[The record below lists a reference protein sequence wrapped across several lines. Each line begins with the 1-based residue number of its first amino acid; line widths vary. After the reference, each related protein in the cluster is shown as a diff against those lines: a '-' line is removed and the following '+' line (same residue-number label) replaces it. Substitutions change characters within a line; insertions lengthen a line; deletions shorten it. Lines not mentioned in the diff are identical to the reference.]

1 MRVSRPAAAGLAVLG
16 IVIVLAAGPLSASLR
31 GSAARPAPHAA
42 LAAPKGVR
50 TVFPE
55 DRLPVLARADGSS
68 RAVKSLLNVPERM
81 TYGQFVW
88 DDKAVPAGEIWVR
101 VDLGRQMLSVFR
113 GGHEIGTSVILY
125 GADEKRT
132 PGGDFPILAK
142 SKNHRSSTYDA
153 AMPYTLRLTPDGVAI
168 HGSDV
173 REGAATHGCIGV
185 PLAFAEHLFAS
196 AAKGDVVTI
205 LS

>member
-1 MRVSRPAAAGLAVLG
+1 MRLSRPAAAGLAVLG
-16 IVIVLAAGPLSASLR
+16 IMVVLAAGPLSAALR
-31 GSAARPAPHAA
+31 GSAAPRAT
-42 LAAPKGVR
+42 LAAPKGPR
-50 TVFPE
+50 IVFPE
-55 DRLPVLARADGSS
+55 GRLPELARADGTR

-88 DDKAVPAGEIWVR
+88 DEHEVPAGEIWVR

-142 SKNHRSSTYDA
+142 SKNHRSSSYDA
-153 AMPYTLRLTPDGVAI
+153 EMPYTLRLTPDGVAI

-185 PLAFAEHLFAS
+185 PLAFAEHLFAT

-205 LS
+205 LP

>member
-1 MRVSRPAAAGLAVLG
+1 MRLSRPAAAGLAVLG
-16 IVIVLAAGPLSASLR
+16 IALILVGPPLYASLR
-31 GSAARPAPHAA
+31 GTAKPAAARVAPAAA
-42 LAAPKGVR
+42 KGPR

-55 DRLPVLARADGSS
+55 GRLPRLTRADGT
-68 RAVKSLLNVPERM
+68 RRTVLSLLNAPARM

-88 DDKAVPAGEIWVR
+88 NDKDVPAGETWVR

-125 GADEKRT
+125 GADEKKT
-132 PGGDFPILAK
+132 PLGDFPILAK
-142 SKNHRSSTYDA
+142 SKDHRSSTYDA
-153 AMPYTLRLTPDGVAI
+153 AMPYTLRLTADGVAI

-205 LS
+205 LP